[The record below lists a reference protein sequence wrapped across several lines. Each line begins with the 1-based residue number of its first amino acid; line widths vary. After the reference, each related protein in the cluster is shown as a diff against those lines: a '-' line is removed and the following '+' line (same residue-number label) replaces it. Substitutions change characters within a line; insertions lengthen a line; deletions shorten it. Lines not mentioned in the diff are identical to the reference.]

1 MVTLTR
7 KMTVQEVA
15 TFFDEFDESYLVP
28 FDCNPNP
35 RLPHDQ
41 QRVYRIKDFFIAT
54 YFRKICRYYIEE
66 REHCKAKFVEIFF
79 DSLINVIQVE
89 GEANKFKMMAD
100 YEHYDSVNIGERT
113 IDSTLN
119 NTDGSNM
126 TTTNKSKGSNKA
138 GSLTGNVDA
147 VQLGSVLKSDLLNID
162 TSKLPEVV
170 DKNIRQYTQGV
181 NVVND
186 YTEVTVEDVSTA
198 TNTSRTQGRTGTKI
212 RQGIEALNQYRAHSL
227 ETRKLREEFVQR
239 FNVLFL

>member
-15 TFFDEFDESYLVP
+15 DFFDEFDEQYLVP

-35 RLPHDQ
+35 KLPHAQ

-66 REHCKAKFVEIFF
+66 RDHCKAKFVEIFF
-79 DSLINVIQVE
+79 DNLIHIMQVA
-89 GEANKFKMMAD
+89 GEENKFKMMAD
-100 YEHYDSVNIGERT
+100 HEHYDSVNTGERGV
-113 IDSTLN
+113 DSTVN

-126 TTTNKSKGSNKA
+126 TSTNKSKGLNKA
-138 GSLTGNVDA
+138 GSLTGSVDA
-147 VQLGSVLKSDLLNID
+147 IQLGSVLKSNLID
-162 TSKLPEVV
+162 VDTEQLPNKV

-181 NVVND
+181 NIVND
-186 YTEVTVEDVSTA
+186 LTEVIVEDVGTGSSTTRTTGKT
-198 TNTSRTQGRTGTKI
+198 TNRI